1 MKKLEKQI
9 NLTNLYGKLTSDFN
23 PVKFNYVSRVSPQDA
38 CNMYNVM
45 TGKNTVILTPPKRH
59 VSILR
64 SVTLNRYNYKKP
76 SPKVI
81 KNIYIDVS
89 KSPNRQY
96 HTSVRYLDIIKSSV
110 ENSNE
115 IKNSNEVNTSN
126 EIKNSN
132 EVNNNEIKN
141 SNEVNNKNT
150 KSSDEVNTDK
160 IKNKNTVK
168 KSVAVT
174 REPTSEEI

>member
-1 MKKLEKQI
+1 MRKLEKKI
-9 NLTNLYGKLTSDFN
+9 NLTNLCGKMSSDFN
-23 PVKFNYVSRVSPQDA
+23 PVQFNYVSRVSPQDA

-45 TGKNTVILTPPKRH
+45 TGKNPVIITPRKRH

-76 SPKVI
+76 SPKYINNV
-81 KNIYIDVS
+81 YIDVY

-96 HTSVRYLDIIKSSV
+96 HTSVRYLDIIKSSA

-115 IKNSNEVNTSN
+115 IK
-126 EIKNSN
+126 
-132 EVNNNEIKN
+132 
-141 SNEVNNKNT
+141 NKNT
-150 KSSDEVNTDK
+150 KSSDEVKTSDE
-160 IKNKNTVK
+160 IKNKNTVN
-168 KSVAVT
+168 KSVAVP